1 MYKCN
6 TFCRFILLWYKPN
19 QILHYI
25 YKGKKDLDHQMIST
39 KIDLTKENLKE
50 IFKILKIHYHM
61 WNGRISLGP
70 TEKTLLSPTIIKN
83 LAEKYCLVG
92 TDGTTARV
100 SNNEVESPILI
111 GASAVIWGVENLKSD
126 IVSYDQR
133 FVIEGRDRLSHS
145 SIRTILEIRFALC
158 VLLARKFKTLNC
170 SNCPFNKSGCQ
181 LQGDS
186 YKPWEV
192 FPDKIAVAILDLPV
206 IFTFIKSIP
215 TLSNEIRKYLLDNL
229 KLIFD
234 DIKKYKLPVIFVSH
248 KSKLRAVSQNL
259 ASELDEAI
267 NSVDNRA
274 KEIINLISEKEE
286 LKNIKLPFL
295 AELSKNLKDKF
306 FTDFDLLEAWIDDI
320 AIPSPI
326 FEVKPD
332 DYNNFWNELKFHY
345 FTWGYKELI
354 EGEWIYISSSWIRIG
369 YSPALTSELAHQII
383 CLEMILGKSHSISL
397 TMAHTCCNMYKEELL
412 SIILAFYNKNKPD
425 KHKLGRN
432 VKDITKWRLMRIGR
446 K

>member
-1 MYKCN
+1 MK
-6 TFCRFILLWYKPN
+6 TTEIRF
-19 QILHYI
+19 
-25 YKGKKDLDHQMIST
+25 S
-39 KIDLTKENLKE
+39 KESLME
-50 IFKILKIHYHM
+50 IFKILKIPYHI
-61 WNGRISLGP
+61 WNGKIDLGQ
-70 TEKTLLSPTIIKN
+70 TEKTLLPPDGINK
-83 LAEKYCLVG
+83 LVEKYCFVG
-92 TDGTTARV
+92 TDGTTARA

-111 GASAVIWGVENLKSD
+111 GASAVIWGVNNLKSD
-126 IVSYDQR
+126 IVSYDQK

-145 SIRTILEIRFALC
+145 SIRTILEIRLVLC
-158 VLLARKFKTLNC
+158 VLLARKFKVLYC
-170 SNCPFNKSGCQ
+170 KNCPFDKSGCQ
-181 LQGDS
+181 LQTDS

-192 FPDKIAVAILDLPV
+192 FPDKVAVAILDLPV
-206 IFTFIKSIP
+206 IFAFIKSIP

-248 KSKLRAVSQNL
+248 KSKLRAVSQDL
-259 ASELDEAI
+259 ASELDDAI

-274 KEIINLISEKEE
+274 KEIINLISEKED
-286 LKNIKLPFL
+286 LKKIKLPFL

-306 FTDFDLLEAWIDDI
+306 FTDFDLLEPWIDDI

-332 DYNNFWNELKFHY
+332 DYNNFWDELKFHY

-354 EGEWIYISSSWIRIG
+354 EGEWIYIPSSWIRIG
-369 YSPALTSELAHQII
+369 YSPALTPELAHQII

-397 TMAHTCCNMYKEELL
+397 TMAHTCCNMYKEVLL
-412 SIILAFYNKNKPD
+412 SIILSFYNKNKPD

-432 VKDITKWRLMRIGR
+432 VKDITKWRLMKIGR
-446 K
+446 R